1 MEESYNNKEKTEYN
15 LNFSKSNLI
24 GQEQFKATYFY
35 TSRDYISCYLHW
47 KAIRLLISN
56 RLSPKELKKC
66 KSSEKN
72 LFNKGGMYIGNGF
85 KRNNSFTP
93 RLDYYIELI
102 QFYLKKIG
110 LDIQDKGE
118 EDMF

>member
-1 MEESYNNKEKTEYN
+1 MESNENKTEYN

-35 TSRDYISCYLHW
+35 TERNYIKCYLHW

-56 RLSPKELKKC
+56 RLKKEELKKC
-66 KSSEKN
+66 KAWEKTI
-72 LFNKGGMYIGNGF
+72 FKHGGTHYNGKF
-85 KRNNSFTP
+85 IRNISFTHL
-93 RLDYYIELI
+93 LDNYIELVQI
-102 QFYLKKIG
+102 YLKDMG

>member
-1 MEESYNNKEKTEYN
+1 MEELYDKNKTEYN

-35 TSRDYISCYLHW
+35 TERDYITCYLHW
-47 KAIRLLISN
+47 KAIRLLITN
-56 RLSPKELKKC
+56 RLKPEELKRC
-66 KSSEKN
+66 KLHEHS
-72 LFNKGGMYIGNGF
+72 LFNKGGKYIDNKF
-85 KRNNSFTP
+85 IRNNSFTI
-93 RLDYYIELI
+93 RLDNYIELVQI
-102 QFYLKKIG
+102 YLKKVG

>member
-1 MEESYNNKEKTEYN
+1 MEELYDKNKTEYN

-56 RLSPKELKKC
+56 RLTPDELKKC
-66 KSSEKN
+66 KSNESN
-72 LFNKGGMYIGNGF
+72 LFNKGGKYFGNGF
-85 KRNNSFTP
+85 VRNNSFVM
-93 RLDYYIELI
+93 RLDFYIELI
-102 QFYLKKIG
+102 QLYLKNIG
-110 LDIQDKGE
+110 LDIQDRGE

>member
-1 MEESYNNKEKTEYN
+1 MEEIYDKNKTEYN

-56 RLSPKELKKC
+56 RLTKEELTKC
-66 KSSEKN
+66 KTSEMN
-72 LFNKGGMYIGNGF
+72 LFKKGGRYTDNIF
-85 KRNNSFTP
+85 ARNNSFVM
-93 RLDYYIELI
+93 RLDTYIELI
-102 QFYLKKIG
+102 QFYLKNIG

>member
-1 MEESYNNKEKTEYN
+1 MEDSYNKEKTEYN

-56 RLSPKELKKC
+56 RLTGDELKKC
-66 KSSEKN
+66 KISESN
-72 LFNKGGMYIGNGF
+72 LFNKGGTYAN
-85 KRNNSFTP
+85 NNSSRRNKSYSFN
-93 RLDYYIELI
+93 
-102 QFYLKKIG
+102 
-110 LDIQDKGE
+110 
-118 EDMF
+118 